1 MKGKDSDVRLQN
13 RRVLGAG
20 VSALGAALVLAGCG
34 AGQITQTD
42 TQQPA
47 VNGTYA
53 QVKTIVLRNVAVQY
67 PAQGPGYAAG
77 SPAPLTLTVINQ
89 GQKDDKLVSVTSEGS
104 SGPAQISGDTAI
116 VAGHSLVIGP
126 ADAVEQ
132 GAPAQSESAN
142 STPASEAN
150 QPAAWRARL
159 RPEQLGELGPQLG
172 VEHAAGGR
180 ERRRGEPARHRQGRA
195 AGPQAAA
202 VAGRDDQGHLHLPE
216 RRPDRGR
223 AAGGRARARG
233 LLTASPRFLSVSAD
247 SLAAW

>member
-1 MKGKDSDVRLQN
+1 MRLQN

-53 QVKTIVLRNVAVQY
+53 QVKTIVLRNAAVQY

-89 GQKDDKLVSVTSEGS
+89 GQKDDKLVSVTSEGA

-132 GAPAQSESAN
+132 GAPPQSESAN
-142 STPASEAN
+142 STPASDAN
-150 QPAAWRARL
+150 QPASGAPSSA
-159 RPEQLGELGPQLG
+159 PSSSAPNTASSAPQTGESGGAASQLGSGKVVLPGLKQPLWPGATIKVTFTFQN
-172 VEHAAGGR
+172 
-180 ERRRGEPARHRQGRA
+180 
-195 AGPQAAA
+195 AGPIVVELPVAAPA
-202 VAGRDDQGHLHLPE
+202 HAG
-216 RRPDRGR
+216 
-223 AAGGRARARG
+223 
-233 LLTASPRFLSVSAD
+233 S
-247 SLAAW
+247 

>member
-1 MKGKDSDVRLQN
+1 MRLQN

-89 GQKDDKLVSVTSEGS
+89 GQKDDKLVSVTSEGA
-104 SGPAQISGDTAI
+104 SGPAQISGDSAI

-132 GAPAQSESAN
+132 GAPAQPESAN
-142 STPASEAN
+142 STPASETNSAAN
-150 QPAAWRARL
+150 GAPSSAPGSASNSASNSAPNSASNTPQAGENGGAAS
-159 RPEQLGELGPQLG
+159 QLGTGKVVL
-172 VEHAAGGR
+172 
-180 ERRRGEPARHRQGRA
+180 QGLKQPLWPGA
-195 AGPQAAA
+195 TIKVTFTFQNAGPIVVELPVAAPA
-202 VAGRDDQGHLHLPE
+202 H
-216 RRPDRGR
+216 
-223 AAGGRARARG
+223 
-233 LLTASPRFLSVSAD
+233 PRS
-247 SLAAW
+247 